1 MMPKKTILIA
11 EDNGVNRQIL
21 KKILSSDYEILEAAN
36 GKICLDILHH
46 KYETISA
53 VLLDIVMPVL
63 DGYEVLEQMRKET
76 FLSNIPVIVASGQN
90 SEDAEIKALSLG
102 ANDYILKPYRPEII
116 KHRVANTI
124 YLKETSAF
132 VNSVQ
137 RDRLTGVYGK
147 DYFFM
152 KVEETLRSSQRRKF
166 DLICFDIERF
176 KFVNDRY
183 GMKLGDDLLR
193 HIGQVLLEEIDG
205 YGFCG
210 RLESDEFGCLI
221 QRQKVYRKK
230 SFTNFI
236 DRVNAFSNDINLN
249 LILRYG
255 IYVIEDPE
263 TPVNIMCDRAML
275 AKESIKGKYDTY
287 FAYYDDAMR
296 RKLLDEQMIISDA
309 KIALE
314 KQQFQIYFQ
323 PKYDLKT
330 EEIIGA
336 EALARWMHP
345 VKGFLSPSFFIPL
358 FEKNG
363 FITDLD
369 YCIWEQCCQKMR
381 AWIDKGNEI
390 VPISINVSRV
400 DIYDDSLSQRLIS
413 LIQKYGL
420 SPRDL
425 HLEITES
432 AYTEN
437 PEQLISVVSKLKKL
451 GFVIEMDDFGTGYS
465 SLNMLSELPIDILK
479 LDMRFI
485 QKEEKK
491 SMDRSV
497 LSFTISL
504 AKWMNLQVVAE
515 GVETLQQVQLL
526 QSFNCEYAQGYYFAK
541 PLSQEDFE
549 QHLLLSRVRTGDMR
563 NRDEAFFNKLEKEK
577 YRTLLVLDDETKDYP
592 LIFEEY
598 GSICCVEHAVGV
610 DQALSMLEGPHTLI
624 GAVIASLSNSFGIV
638 QAAAFAKICNER
650 NVPVIAIYGREY
662 EFCDDLLDLGFSDYV
677 ARPYKVRQLGIRLKN
692 AIAST
697 RMEKFEQEKEI
708 NAAIIEMRKRAEHD
722 ALTGLLNRAEY
733 EVRIDR
739 FFYHNDNPEGIFIIL
754 DVDNFKTVNDTF
766 GHVVGDKVLHAI
778 GKHLCE
784 IFPETEI
791 VARIG
796 GDEFSLFI
804 PYILLD
810 GHLESKMIRLC
821 NRFNLK
827 VQGISVS
834 CSAGVC
840 YAPAYGTNHE
850 DLYINADL
858 ALLTAKRKGK
868 SQFVIFSPDIKIAEP
883 AIFSERTMT
892 LLDEVSD
899 VMFVSDVVTSEVIY
913 LNEVACKALGKSKIE
928 CVGKKC
934 YDLFWD
940 RCRSCDRCEH
950 LSRHNHD
957 FYEETTFL
965 KDGKTPVHIKARVES
980 WENRKVKVHYLRI
993 GSLAEIDESGVR
1005 LSFPD
1010 ATT

>member
-1 MMPKKTILIA
+1 MMSKKTILIV

-21 KKILSSDYEILEAAN
+21 KKILSSDYDIITAAN
-36 GKICLDILHH
+36 GKICLDILYH

-76 FLSNIPVIVASGQN
+76 RFSNIPVIVASGQN

-152 KVEETLRSSQRRKF
+152 KAEETLRNSSQRKF
-166 DLICFDIERF
+166 DLVCFDIERF

-183 GMKLGDDLLR
+183 GMKLGDDLLK
-193 HIGQVLLEEIDG
+193 HIGQILLEEIDG

-221 QRQKVYRKK
+221 QRQKGYRKN

-236 DRVNAFSNDINLN
+236 DRVNAFSSDINLN

-263 TPVNIMCDRAML
+263 TPINIMCDRAML

-296 RKLLDEQMIISDA
+296 RKLLDEQMVISDA
-309 KIALE
+309 KTALKE
-314 KQQFQIYFQ
+314 RQIQIYFQ

-330 EEIIGA
+330 EEIVGA

-345 VKGFLSPSFFIPL
+345 IKGLLSPNFFIPL

-369 YCIWEQCCQKMR
+369 YYIWEQCCQKMR
-381 AWIDKGNEI
+381 AWIDKGNKI
-390 VPISINVSRV
+390 IPISINVSRV
-400 DIYDDSLSQRLIS
+400 DIYDSYLPQRLIS
-413 LIQKYGL
+413 LIRKYGL
-420 SPRDL
+420 SPKDL

-432 AYTEN
+432 AYTED

-515 GVETLQQVQLL
+515 GVETLQQVHLL
-526 QSFNCEYAQGYYFAK
+526 QSFNCEYAQGYYYAK

-549 QHLLLSRVRTGDMR
+549 QHLLQARVRTEDARSG
-563 NRDEAFFNKLEKEK
+563 DEALFNAMEKEK
-577 YRTLLVLDDETKDYP
+577 RRSLLVLDEGAKDYP

-598 GSICCVEHAVGV
+598 GNRWCVEHAVDV
-610 DQALSMLEGPHTLI
+610 TKVLSTLDTSRESI
-624 GAVIASLSNSFGIV
+624 GAIIVSLSNSLDIDQVTF
-638 QAAAFAKICNER
+638 FAKTCEEYNI
-650 NVPVIAIYGREY
+650 PAIAIYGSEY
-662 EFCDDLLDLGFSDYV
+662 EFHDELLDMGFVDYV
-677 ARPYKVRQLGIRLKN
+677 ARPYGVRQLGMRLKN
-692 AIAST
+692 AVATT
-697 RMEKFEQEKEI
+697 RMKKFEQEKEI

-739 FFYHNDNPEGIFIIL
+739 FFTITIIL
-754 DVDNFKTVNDTF
+754 
-766 GHVVGDKVLHAI
+766 KV
-778 GKHLCE
+778 
-784 IFPETEI
+784 
-791 VARIG
+791 
-796 GDEFSLFI
+796 SL
-804 PYILLD
+804 
-810 GHLESKMIRLC
+810 
-821 NRFNLK
+821 
-827 VQGISVS
+827 
-834 CSAGVC
+834 
-840 YAPAYGTNHE
+840 
-850 DLYINADL
+850 
-858 ALLTAKRKGK
+858 
-868 SQFVIFSPDIKIAEP
+868 
-883 AIFSERTMT
+883 
-892 LLDEVSD
+892 
-899 VMFVSDVVTSEVIY
+899 
-913 LNEVACKALGKSKIE
+913 
-928 CVGKKC
+928 
-934 YDLFWD
+934 LF
-940 RCRSCDRCEH
+940 
-950 LSRHNHD
+950 L
-957 FYEETTFL
+957 
-965 KDGKTPVHIKARVES
+965 I
-980 WENRKVKVHYLRI
+980 
-993 GSLAEIDESGVR
+993 
-1005 LSFPD
+1005 
-1010 ATT
+1010 